1 LYKQQL
7 LQGRKIIHA
16 TALRENGN
24 AAMKTYECAICGWI
38 YDEAKGCPEEG
49 IPAGT
54 RWEDVPAD
62 WSCPVCGAAKSDFH
76 MVDIEPEATPTTP
89 AEPTAARRDAGPA
102 PLTILGTGLAGYTLA
117 REIRKIDGT
126 TPLRLITR
134 DGGGFYTK
142 PSLSNAL
149 ANHKTP
155 AQLQTKTA
163 EQMAAELNA
172 DIRPRT
178 EVSGIDADLRRLHLA
193 DNTELAYDRL
203 VIAWGADPIRV
214 PMDGDAANDVQSVND
229 LDDFSRFHESLDK
242 ARSVAVIGAGLIGCE
257 FANDLASRQIKSFV
271 IDPAGWPLSRLLPE
285 PAGQHF
291 ASALQKEGIEFH
303 FGVSAKAVWNT
314 SNGYRI
320 VLSDGKEIVVDR
332 LLSAIGLRPRTSLAQ
347 AAGIACQRGIVT
359 DRLLETSI
367 PGIYASG
374 DCAEIAG
381 LNLPFILPIM
391 HQATALARTLTG
403 TPTPLRYP
411 AMPVVVKTP
420 ACPTVVCPPPAGT
433 EGTWTCEP
441 VSGGLQA
448 LYRAPDGRLAGFALL
463 GSATART
470 QELAASLPDTLS

>member
-1 LYKQQL
+1 
-7 LQGRKIIHA
+7 
-16 TALRENGN
+16 
-24 AAMKTYECAICGWI
+24 MKTYECAICGWI

-54 RWEDVPAD
+54 RWEDVPDD
-62 WSCPVCGAAKSDFH
+62 WHCPVCGAGKDDFQ
-76 MVDIEPEATPTTP
+76 MIAIEPETTEAVRP
-89 AEPTAARRDAGPA
+89 EPTVVPGDAGPA

-117 REIRKIDGT
+117 REFRKIDGT

-163 EQMAAELNA
+163 EQMATELNA
-172 DIRPRT
+172 DIRART
-178 EVSGIDADLRRLHLA
+178 EVTGIDPGQRLLRLA

-214 PMDGDAANDVQSVND
+214 PMEGDAVNDVQSVND
-229 LDDFSRFHESLDK
+229 LDDFSRFFASLEH
-242 ARSVAVIGAGLIGCE
+242 AQSVAVIGAGLIGCE
-257 FANDLASRQIKSFV
+257 FANDLASRKIKAFV

-285 PAGQHF
+285 PAGRHF
-291 ASALQKEGIEFH
+291 AAALQSEGVEFF
-303 FGVSAKAVWNT
+303 FGVSARAIWRVGNA
-314 SNGYRI
+314 YRI
-320 VLSDGKEIVVDR
+320 ELADGREIVVDR
-332 LLSAIGLRPRTSLAQ
+332 ILSAIGLRPRTALAQ
-347 AAGIACQRGIVT
+347 AAGIVCQRGIVT

-381 LNLPFILPIM
+381 LNLPFVLPIM
-391 HQATALARTLTG
+391 HQAAALARTLTG
-403 TPTPLRYP
+403 KPTPLRYP

-420 ACPTVVCPPPAGT
+420 ACPTVVCPPAAGAA
-433 EGTWTCEP
+433 GAWTCEP
-441 VSGGLQA
+441 VDGGLQA
-448 LYRAPDGRLAGFALL
+448 LYRSPNGDLL
-463 GSATART
+463 GFSLLGGATA
-470 QELAASLPDTLS
+470 QSQALAARLPAALE